1 MSWALGVV
9 LLRLFGGNEAIEC
22 DDIRSTRLAG
32 NLMSESPSTSFNLEA
47 DSDIRA
53 DHFVIRS
60 NVIRLQEQDLR
71 EQPEQ
76 EPPAPVLARPA
87 KPAAQARGRI
97 SSSHNA
103 AISWRLVIN

>member
-9 LLRLFGGNEAIEC
+9 LLRVFGGHGAF
-22 DDIRSTRLAG
+22 R
-32 NLMSESPSTSFNLEA
+32 
-47 DSDIRA
+47 
-53 DHFVIRS
+53 
-60 NVIRLQEQDLR
+60 EQDLR

-76 EPPAPVLARPA
+76 EPPAPVLARPDR
-87 KPAAQARGRI
+87 PAAQARGRI